1 MLILAVITLVCSLS
15 CYGDA
20 QQLGYLILTF
30 TVGSPFSVHCHQVF
44 TCWPVCCCCLFN
56 NLINAMTNNRP
67 NQSLSYYYV
76 LLPWR
81 QFAS

>member
-1 MLILAVITLVCSLS
+1 MNAMTVEGSSLIPAARIP
-15 CYGDA
+15 D
-20 QQLGYLILTF
+20 LTF

-44 TCWPVCCCCLFN
+44 TCWPVCCCLFN
-56 NLINAMTNNRP
+56 NLINAMTNNQP

-81 QFAS
+81 QFATLSFHK